1 MAKVLKLI
9 CESEFSDLE
18 IIEEKENTHSPGILK
33 IKGPYI
39 VTEKRNGNGREYR
52 KDVMEKA
59 VNEFNKNFVM
69 TNRAVGEL
77 NHPTTTDI
85 DYNNACHKIL
95 KLTQEGNIW
104 VGESQVLIGTP
115 KGDLLAGL
123 LNNGVQV
130 GISTRG
136 VGNINED
143 KVVDE
148 YKLITTDIV
157 YEPSGPGCFMEGIL
171 ESKEFMINE
180 HGDIIEVEI
189 AYEKLE
195 NDIATLGNK
204 SSDRATRLA
213 DALKAFMG
221 QIRV

>member
-1 MAKVLKLI
+1 MAKKLKLI
-9 CESEFSDLE
+9 CESEFYDLE
-18 IIEEKENTHSPGILK
+18 IIEEKENAHDPGILK
-33 IKGPYI
+33 IRGPYI
-39 VTEKRNGNGREYR
+39 VTEKRNGNGRKYL
-52 KDVMEKA
+52 KDVMAKA
-59 VNEFNKNFVM
+59 VNEFNKNFIK

-77 NHPTTTDI
+77 NHPTSTDI

-95 KLTQEGNIW
+95 KLEQDGNLWI
-104 VGESQVLIGTP
+104 GESQILVGTP

-123 LNNGVQV
+123 INNGVQV

-136 VGNINED
+136 VGNIDEK

-180 HGDIIEVEI
+180 HGDIIEIEA
-189 AYEKLE
+189 AYENLE
-195 NDIATLGNK
+195 KGIATLDK
-204 SSDRATRLA
+204 KDRPTQLA
-213 DALKAFMG
+213 DALKAFFTE
-221 QIRV
+221 IRVG